1 MPSMGADDS
10 ELTELAGVADADTM
24 AAYAWSLDDGADE
37 LPPPSRRAAVITAAA
52 VVVSVSLAAVTVA
65 LGLRHLDR
73 APAPAPIEVAA
84 APTTTTIVSTT
95 PAAAPPPPPPPVT
108 VTTVVVQEPAPPP
121 AARPPIPALTVAD
134 YDARYLAELQ
144 RRGVVVTNPGIAT
157 HDAHLVC
164 AALQKG
170 TPQAEVDQAYAQETG
185 QTIFAAH
192 AITTLAML
200 VYPNCP

>member
-1 MPSMGADDS
+1 MGGEFAEAS
-10 ELTELAGVADADTM
+10 EPTELSGVADADADTM

-52 VVVSVSLAAVTVA
+52 VVVSVSLAAVTVS

-95 PAAAPPPPPPPVT
+95 PAAAPPPPPVT

-144 RRGVVVTNPGIAT
+144 RRGVVVTNPAIAT